1 MGNDI
6 FAGIVGII
14 SLVIIIFLVVVAIL
28 AFLMPIFLY
37 NIWNEMRKLNAIV
50 TEGILP
56 KMLKLD
62 KNLELTTKLVAD
74 MRKRIAEK

>member
-6 FAGIVGII
+6 FAGIGGII

-28 AFLMPIFLY
+28 AFLMPIFVY
-37 NIWNEMRKLNAIV
+37 NIRNEMRKLNAIV